1 MNEDFGRNIKSI
13 VNKMI
18 DSYNE
23 QTTGYIEY
31 QAEKI
36 RHDFLEFLE
45 RKIELSFSKQVGM
58 ISE

>member
-23 QTTGYIEY
+23 QTTGYIE
-31 QAEKI
+31 
-36 RHDFLEFLE
+36 
-45 RKIELSFSKQVGM
+45 
-58 ISE
+58 